1 MKDMIKSFMLAGCEV
16 FENEPMSSHTTF
28 RIGGHADFFVIP
40 PDLETFCLCIKELKK
55 RKIPF
60 FILGK
65 GSNVLFPDNGFKGI
79 VISTEQLNNFKFNGN
94 EVSAET
100 GVSITKLAVEAMKR
114 SLSGMEEF
122 FGIPGTIGGA
132 LRMNSGAFGREIS
145 DIVEKVEIFDG
156 QKRFWMFKEELN
168 FGYRK
173 SLIAEKNL
181 WVVSALFKLKYSQ
194 VEIIREKMRNYMK
207 LRIAKQPLNYPSAG
221 SVFRRPANDIYV
233 GKLVEDLGLKGLR
246 HGDAMISDK
255 HGGFI
260 VNIGDARAEDVIFLI
275 NLIKQR
281 VHENYGI
288 ELETEIELVE
298 NSLTELIEAQQ
309 G

>member
-1 MKDMIKSFMLAGCEV
+1 
-16 FENEPMSSHTTF
+16 
-28 RIGGHADFFVIP
+28 
-40 PDLETFCLCIKELKK
+40 
-55 RKIPF
+55 
-60 FILGK
+60 
-65 GSNVLFPDNGFKGI
+65 
-79 VISTEQLNNFKFNGN
+79 
-94 EVSAET
+94 
-100 GVSITKLAVEAMKR
+100 
-114 SLSGMEEF
+114 
-122 FGIPGTIGGA
+122 
-132 LRMNSGAFGREIS
+132 
-145 DIVEKVEIFDG
+145 
-156 QKRFWMFKEELN
+156 MFKEELN